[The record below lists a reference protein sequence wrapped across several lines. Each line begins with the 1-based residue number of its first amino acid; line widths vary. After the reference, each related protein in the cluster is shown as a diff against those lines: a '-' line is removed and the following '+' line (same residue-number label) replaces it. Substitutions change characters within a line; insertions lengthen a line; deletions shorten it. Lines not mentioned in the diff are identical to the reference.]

1 MTMLRGS
8 SGAGP
13 ALPELARRLRIAI
26 AVIVVALLL
35 LAGRLWQL
43 QIIRGDS
50 YRERTVSN
58 VVKERY
64 LPSIRGRILDRKGVA
79 LADNRPAFNLYI
91 APNQYAQAAQELRHV
106 LQLSD
111 EDAARI
117 QEHVD
122 AGAKRDPHAP
132 VLALEDIGHERA
144 VIVVQAGT
152 RLPGVEIR
160 EEQYRNYPQGDLAA
174 HVIGYMNQ
182 MTTAELADAAAN
194 GYGSSE
200 LIGRWGVESKFENYL
215 RGKKGTERYAVDA
228 RGQRIDD
235 AMAAELIE
243 GDRIVDPVPGFD
255 VMLTIDSRLQKIAEK
270 AVSPYMAAAVVV
282 VEVKTGRILAM
293 VSKPSFDPN
302 MMTGHVT
309 KAEMELLDSDP
320 RKPFIDKTMRATYP
334 PGSTFKFVTTFASLE
349 DGMASEDEKIT
360 CTGHYNPTN
369 QDCDAEHGTL
379 DLIGAIQK
387 SCNFYFWN
395 LASRVGID
403 RLSDVAQEYGLGR
416 KTGIGLNGESPG
428 LIPTRA
434 WYDTSR
440 GGYMFGYGI
449 NAGTGQGDVEVTVLQ
464 LAMAYAAIA
473 NGGTLWEP
481 QIALHVLDAD
491 GKIVLDY
498 PPVVAAKMKT
508 PPEVVDV
515 WKKGLWKVVNEPGG
529 TANPYAMSDVVAIGG
544 KTGTAEV
551 MKKSRR
557 ERIEERT
564 MEGWH
569 PTNAHAWFAGFA
581 PFDDPEVA
589 VVVLVEHGGS
599 GGKIAGPVA
608 KQILEA
614 YFTKVADGGRS
625 VAPVSPEKP
634 DSTETPAAGPP
645 P

>member
-1 MTMLRGS
+1 MMLRGS

-26 AVIVVALLL
+26 GVIVVALLV

-58 VVKERY
+58 VVKERF
-64 LPSIRGRILDRKGVA
+64 LPSIRGRILDRKGVP
-79 LADNRPAFNLYI
+79 LADNRPAFNLYVTP
-91 APNQYAQAAQELRHV
+91 ASYAQAAPELRHV
-106 LQLSD
+106 LALSD
-111 EDAARI
+111 EDVARI
-117 QEHVD
+117 QEHVA
-122 AGAKRDPHAP
+122 AGAKRDPHAG
-132 VLALEDIGHERA
+132 VLVLEDIGHDRA
-144 VIVVQAGT
+144 VVVAQAT
-152 RLPGVEIR
+152 ARLPGVEIR
-160 EEQYRNYPQGDLAA
+160 EEKYRTYPQGDLAA
-174 HVIGYMNQ
+174 HVVGYMNQ
-182 MTTAELADAAAN
+182 MTVAELADATAN

-200 LIGRWGVESKFENYL
+200 LVGRWGVEAKFENYL

-243 GDRIVDPVPGFD
+243 GDREIDPVSGFD
-255 VMLTIDSRLQKIAEK
+255 VQLTLDAQLQKIAEK

-282 VEVKTGRILAM
+282 VEVKTGRILAL

-302 MMTGHVT
+302 VMTGHVT
-309 KAEMELLDSDP
+309 RAQMELLASDP
-320 RKPFIDKTMRATYP
+320 RQPFIDKTLHTTYP
-334 PGSTFKFVTTFASLE
+334 PGSTFKFVTTFAALE
-349 DGMASEDEKIT
+349 DGQASEDEKIT
-360 CTGHYNPTN
+360 CTGHFNPTN

-387 SCNFYFWN
+387 SCNVYFWN
-395 LASRVGID
+395 LATRIGPD
-403 RLSDVAQEYGLGR
+403 RLAEVAQEYGLGK
-416 KTGIGLNGESPG
+416 KTGIGLNFESPG

-440 GGYMFGYGI
+440 GGYHFGYAI
-449 NAGTGQGDVEVTVLQ
+449 NAATGQGDVEVTVLQ

-473 NGGTLWEP
+473 NGGTLWKP
-481 QIALHVLDAD
+481 QIALHVLDAE

-498 PPVVAAKMKT
+498 PPVPAGHMNT

-515 WKKGLWKVVNEPGG
+515 WKRGLWKVVNEPGG

-551 MKKSRR
+551 KSKTRR

-581 PFDDPEVA
+581 PFDDPEIA

-599 GGKIAGPVA
+599 GGKIAAPIA

-614 YFTKVADGGRS
+614 YFTKIVDGGKS
-625 VAPVSPEKP
+625 VAPVAPGHAAAAE
-634 DSTETPAAGPP
+634 PAP
-645 P
+645 